1 MLHKAVKQ
9 LKRVVI
15 LNSLK
20 TRLIVSAL
28 LLILVL
34 MPLIGFTLNDA
45 FKQQVKSASKNEL
58 SAYVYSVLAV
68 TELDNGQLLMP
79 ELLLE
84 NQFNVIQSGLYAL
97 IVMDNNTRDNNP
109 ADMELAKKSKD
120 YLKEQV
126 RPLLEYALE
135 VPPHLILGKR
145 QEPINTE
152 NSSIVWYSDSF
163 LGFEAPTN
171 LPHPAAGKSEF
182 SEVMLEGKAYLIY
195 SFTANL
201 EQTPSQYPS
210 VQKPLA
216 MPITIHIIKD
226 QADFQRQVKQ
236 FTKQLWSWLL
246 ILMALLVIV
255 QMVWLLWTLKP
266 LEKFT
271 QELNDIEQGRTQ
283 QINETYPTELQA
295 VARQLNALL
304 NTEQSQRKRYR
315 NALSDLAH
323 SLKTPLAVIQSQKEL
338 SRSSIEQVSIINSI
352 IGHQL
357 KRAQTAAG
365 SSWHLG
371 IKVKSVSD
379 KLIRTLHKIYRE
391 PQISI
396 SQQTDPQA
404 IFKGDEADLTEI
416 LGNVLDNACKA
427 AKSQVLLTVTSNE
440 NSLIISIE
448 DDGKGVSPEQHAQ
461 IFERGIRADSYQ
473 RGHGIGLAIVRDL
486 IDSYNGQLSVST
498 SDTLGGAKFVFSFS
512 FCELPS
518 AKG

>member
-1 MLHKAVKQ
+1 MGQQAVKVS
-9 LKRVVI
+9 KRAPN

-28 LLILVL
+28 LIILVL

-45 FKQQVKSASKNEL
+45 FKEQVKSASKNEL

-68 TELDNGQLLMP
+68 TEFDNGQLLMP

-97 IVMDNNTRDNNP
+97 ITMPETNDNSPPDSGIVPDLKNP
-109 ADMELAKKSKD
+109 LESAATNSLSGKLQGATKSRIAWQSK
-120 YLKEQV
+120 
-126 RPLLEYALE
+126 
-135 VPPHLILGKR
+135 
-145 QEPINTE
+145 
-152 NSSIVWYSDSF
+152 SF
-163 LGFEAPTN
+163 LGLEIPAD
-171 LPHPAAGKSEF
+171 LPHPATGKSEF
-182 SEVMLEGKAYLIY
+182 SEIKLEGKPYLIY
-195 SFTANL
+195 SFTASF
-201 EQTPSQYPS
+201 EQAFTQLDRA
-210 VQKPLA
+210 VQRSPA
-216 MPITIHIIKD
+216 VPITLHIIKD
-226 QADFQRQVKQ
+226 QLDFQHQVDR
-236 FTKQLWSWLL
+236 FTQQLWSWLL

-255 QMVWLLWTLKP
+255 QMAWLLWTLRP
-266 LEKFT
+266 LAKFT
-271 QELNDIEQGRTQ
+271 KELNDIEQGRTQ
-283 QINETYPTELQA
+283 QLTDIYPTELQA

-323 SLKTPLAVIQSQKEL
+323 SLKTPLAVIQSQKDL
-338 SRSSIEQVSIINSI
+338 NRASIEQVSIINRI

-357 KRAQTAAG
+357 KRAQSAAG

-396 SQQTDPQA
+396 SQNIDAQA

-427 AKSQVLLTVTSNE
+427 AKSQVALTVTANK
-440 NSLIISIE
+440 NGLMITVE
-448 DDGKGVSPEQHAQ
+448 DDGKGISPEQHSQ
-461 IFERGIRADSYQ
+461 IFERGMRADSYQ

-486 IDSYNGQLSVST
+486 TDSYNGQLTVST
-498 SDTLGGAKFVFSFS
+498 SAMLGGAKFEFRFGLGAV
-512 FCELPS
+512 
-518 AKG
+518 